1 MPYDLRQ
8 TRARTR
14 GRSRRE
20 VSGQYRVTVPDPDA
34 LDRLRTQNRV
44 YDHTLMPRDRFTGSV
59 PIRVRS
65 LPGSSRESSTEP
77 MDTDEGAKTTCK
89 IVESVRVAR
98 GWVHSDSEGYPPDT
112 NSPLL
117 TAGSRREGP
126 GSRASRGEMSGV
138 DPRRGQNATESPT
151 LLQIPLC
158 VTAGPLDEGDPNLH
172 RPALVDPA
180 HDLDRREA
188 PGGARPKVGPR
199 FSTQTIAEEA
209 QGSQGG
215 TDFYLPLIGQPRISE
230 VRAWRAPVRTEQGNP
245 GIYIQADEWQET
257 YGGNIFVVDEVT
269 GRMYALRGDTLERI
283 PEVASRRRRDELSPS
298 VAPQAPGEGTGL
310 RTPTIRNTPIPV
322 AKSTRQPQNISDR
335 ATPTMIGT
343 GTIPSDRE
351 GGKDGLQNPC
361 PTVEVP
367 RGREEDRG
375 TLGGGLST
383 EGRKLPERVEPSGDK
398 KRQITILR
406 DYVEVLRKDRDRMEA
421 KLLNEHIHR
430 VTEGG
435 IQGSAL
441 EDLRQET
448 QREYAALL
456 RKELQPTLEYFKL
469 INEELMEEIPLA
481 EEDDPNFDYP
491 ATYDWKEGDYM
502 WLLFKIQQHFAHRE
516 VWTRVFWYISHTQ
529 PLHKENH
536 EQALVALTESWQEL
550 FDKSIQVKRMAQR
563 ALEATGQDKGA
574 HPEQSYEEQP
584 PTDTLIPPARP
595 AWEEPKGAYGK
606 KSMKGP

>member
-14 GRSRRE
+14 GRSGRE

-34 LDRLRTQNRV
+34 LDRLRTQNCV
-44 YDHTLMPRDRFTGSV
+44 YDRTLTPRDRFTGSV
-59 PIRVRS
+59 PIGVRS
-65 LPGSSRESSTEP
+65 LPGSSRESSTEL
-77 MDTDEGAKTTCK
+77 MDTDEGVKTTRK
-89 IVESVRVAR
+89 IVESVRIAR
-98 GWVHSDSEGYPPDT
+98 GWVHSDSEGYPLNT

-117 TAGSRREGP
+117 TARSRREGP
-126 GSRASRGEMSGV
+126 GSRASRGEMSGG
-138 DPRRGQNATESPT
+138 DPLRGQDATESLT

-158 VTAGPLDEGDPNLH
+158 VTAGPSDEGDPNLH

-188 PGGARPKVGPR
+188 HEGARPKVGPR
-199 FSTQTIAEEA
+199 FSTQTIAGEA
-209 QGSQGG
+209 QGTQGG
-215 TDFYLPLIGQPRISE
+215 TDFYLPLLGQPRISE
-230 VRAWRAPVRTEQGNP
+230 VHAWRAPVRTEQGNP

-269 GRMYALRGDTLERI
+269 GRMYVLRGDALERI

-298 VAPQAPGEGTGL
+298 VMPRAPGEGTGL
-310 RTPTIRNTPIPV
+310 CTPTIGNTPIPV
-322 AKSTRQPQNISDR
+322 AESTRQPQNISGR
-335 ATPTMIGT
+335 ATPTMTGVGT
-343 GTIPSDRE
+343 TPSDRE
-351 GGKDGLQNPC
+351 GRKDRLRNPC

-367 RGREEDRG
+367 RGREEDIG
-375 TLGGGLST
+375 TLGGGLSA
-383 EGRKLPERVEPSGDK
+383 EGRKLPERGRFSGNK

-406 DYVEVLRKDRDRMEA
+406 DYVEALRKDRDRLEA

-430 VTEGG
+430 LIEGG
-435 IQGSAL
+435 IQDSAL
-441 EDLRQET
+441 EDLREET

-456 RKELQPTLEYFKL
+456 RKELQPTLEYFEL

-516 VWTRVFWYISHTQ
+516 VWTRVFRYISRTQ
-529 PLHKENH
+529 PLRKENH
-536 EQALVALTESWQEL
+536 EQALVELTESWQEL
-550 FDKSIQVKRMAQR
+550 FDKSIRVKRAARR
-563 ALEATGQDKGA
+563 ALEATGRDKGT
-574 HPEQSYEEQP
+574 HPSEATKNSPLQI
-584 PTDTLIPPARP
+584 L
-595 AWEEPKGAYGK
+595 
-606 KSMKGP
+606 